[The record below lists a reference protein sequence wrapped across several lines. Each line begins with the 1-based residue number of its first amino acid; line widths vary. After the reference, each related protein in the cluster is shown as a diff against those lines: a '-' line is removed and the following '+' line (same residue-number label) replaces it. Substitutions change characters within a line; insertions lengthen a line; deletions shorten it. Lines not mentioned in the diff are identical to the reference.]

1 VGAWDFWKK
10 KVFFF
15 WKKKIFSWKKKI
27 FFFFLKKKIFF
38 FWKKKIFFFWRKKKI
53 FFIPEEE
60 DARCAVGGCWWS
72 HLNFPGELN
81 RCALCVEL
89 WWVITPVALWHP

>member
-15 WKKKIFSWKKKI
+15 WKKKIFLWKKKI
-27 FFFFLKKKIFF
+27 FFL
-38 FWKKKIFFFWRKKKI
+38 WRKKKI

-81 RCALCVEL
+81 RCALCV
-89 WWVITPVALWHP
+89 ALRG